1 MKKVL
6 SLLKQVFFF
15 LVVPGAVY
23 LFFSILR
30 PDVFLNW
37 SSLYTIAL
45 SSCITII
52 LAWGISFSLMAGIVD
67 FSVASE
73 RVLGAVVGVLL
84 SRSMG
89 IWGLIVGSLVT
100 AILFGVVKAGLNA
113 CIKVS
118 SMVISVAYCYIIGSI
133 GALVQGNN
141 SMILTSDMCILGK
154 SPYIWIIFALCGV
167 VIYILQRYSVFG
179 AHCRALGGNGKIS
192 AEAGISKGKTEG
204 LAIFVASIFAGVSG
218 VLATSYGAGTVAETG
233 LASMGTIFPAII
245 GFNIGAML
253 SKYINITFGCVAGV
267 LTMNILATGLVSLNI
282 PSQLKDTATGLFLI
296 FLLCLTTIM
305 ERRHAETL
313 RRQASNMADLSAEK
327 PVDAKA

>member
-6 SLLKQVFFF
+6 SFLKQVFFF
-15 LVVPGAVY
+15 LVVPGTVY

-30 PDVFLNW
+30 PQVFLNW
-37 SSLYTIAL
+37 DSVYTIGL
-45 SSCITII
+45 SSCIAII
-52 LAWGISFSLMAGIVD
+52 LAWGISFSLTAGIVD

-73 RVLGAVVGVLL
+73 RVLGAVVGVIL
-84 SRSMG
+84 SRTMG
-89 IWGLIVGSLVT
+89 IWGLIIGSLVT
-100 AILFGVVKAGLNA
+100 AVIFGIVKAALNA

-141 SMILTSDMCILGK
+141 SMILTSDMCVLGK
-154 SPYIWIIFALCGV
+154 SPAIWIIFAVCGV
-167 VIYILQRYSVFG
+167 TIYVLQRYSVFG

-192 AEAGISKGKTEG
+192 AEAGISKGTTEG
-204 LAIFVASIFAGVSG
+204 LAIFVASMFAGISG
-218 VLATSYGAGTVAETG
+218 ILATSYGAGTVAQTG
-233 LASMGTIFPAII
+233 LASMGVVFPAII

-253 SKYINITFGCVAGV
+253 TKYINITFGCISGV

-296 FLLCLTTIM
+296 FLLCMTTIM
-305 ERRHAETL
+305 ERRHAEAL
-313 RRQASNMADLSAEK
+313 RRQASNMAEANN
-327 PVDAKA
+327 ATA

>member
-6 SLLKQVFFF
+6 SFLKPVFFF

-30 PDVFLNW
+30 PQVFLNW
-37 SSLYTIAL
+37 DSLYTIAL
-45 SSCITII
+45 SSCIAII
-52 LAWGISFSLMAGIVD
+52 LAWGISFSLTAGIVD

-73 RVLGAVVGVLL
+73 RVLGAVVGVIL
-84 SRSMG
+84 SRTMG
-89 IWGLIVGSLVT
+89 IWGLIIGSLVT
-100 AILFGVVKAGLNA
+100 AVIFGIIKAALNA

-141 SMILTSDMCILGK
+141 SMILTGDMCVLGK
-154 SPYIWIIFALCGV
+154 SPAIWIIFAACGV
-167 VIYILQRYSVFG
+167 VIYVLQRYSVFG

-204 LAIFVASIFAGVSG
+204 LAIFVASIFAGISG
-218 VLATSYGAGTVAETG
+218 ILATSYGAGTVAQTG
-233 LASMGTIFPAII
+233 LASMAVVFPAII

-253 SKYINITFGCVAGV
+253 TKYINITFGCISGV

-305 ERRHAETL
+305 ERRHAEAL
-313 RRQASNMADLSAEK
+313 RRQASNMAEANN
-327 PVDAKA
+327 AAA

>member
-45 SSCITII
+45 SSCITVI

-100 AILFGVVKAGLNA
+100 AIIFGVVKAGLNA

-154 SPYIWIIFALCGV
+154 SPYIWIIFVLCGA
-167 VIYILQRYSVFG
+167 VIYVLQRYSVFG

-204 LAIFVASIFAGVSG
+204 LAIFVASIFAGISG
-218 VLATSYGAGTVAETG
+218 ILATSYGAGTVAQTG

-313 RRQASNMADLSAEK
+313 RRQASNMADLSVEK

>member
-6 SLLKQVFFF
+6 SFLKQVFFF

-30 PDVFLNW
+30 PKVFLNW
-37 SSLYTIAL
+37 DSLYTIAL
-45 SSCITII
+45 SSCISII
-52 LAWGISFSLMAGIVD
+52 LAWGISFSLTAGIVD

-73 RVLGAVVGVLL
+73 RVLGAVIGVIL
-84 SRSMG
+84 SRTMG
-89 IWGLIVGSLVT
+89 IWGLIIGSLVT
-100 AILFGVVKAGLNA
+100 AVIFGIIKAALNA

-141 SMILTSDMCILGK
+141 SMILTSDMCVLGK
-154 SPYIWIIFALCGV
+154 SPAIWIIFAACGV
-167 VIYILQRYSVFG
+167 VIYVLQRFSVFG

-204 LAIFVASIFAGVSG
+204 LAIFVASIFAGISG
-218 VLATSYGAGTVAETG
+218 ILATSYGAGTVAQTG
-233 LASMGTIFPAII
+233 LASMSIVFPAII

-253 SKYINITFGCVAGV
+253 TKYINITFGCISGV

-282 PSQLKDTATGLFLI
+282 PSQLKDTATGCFLI

-305 ERRHAETL
+305 ERRHAEAL
-313 RRQASNMADLSAEK
+313 RRQASGMAE
-327 PVDAKA
+327 AKGAA

>member
-1 MKKVL
+1 MKR
-6 SLLKQVFFF
+6 VFFF

-30 PDVFLNW
+30 PQVFLNLD
-37 SSLYTIAL
+37 SLYTIAL
-45 SSCITII
+45 SSCIAII
-52 LAWGISFSLMAGIVD
+52 LAWGISFSLTAGIVD

-73 RVLGAVVGVLL
+73 RVLGAVVGVIL
-84 SRSMG
+84 SRTMG
-89 IWGLIVGSLVT
+89 IWGLIIGSLVT
-100 AILFGVVKAGLNA
+100 AVIFGIIKAALNA

-141 SMILTSDMCILGK
+141 SMILTSDMCVLGK
-154 SPYIWIIFALCGV
+154 SPAIWIIFAACGV
-167 VIYILQRYSVFG
+167 VIYVLQRYSVFG

-204 LAIFVASIFAGVSG
+204 LAIFVASIFAGISG
-218 VLATSYGAGTVAETG
+218 ILATSYGAGTVAQTG
-233 LASMGTIFPAII
+233 LASMAVVFPAII

-253 SKYINITFGCVAGV
+253 TKYINITFGCISGV

-305 ERRHAETL
+305 ERRHAEAL
-313 RRQASNMADLSAEK
+313 RRQASNMAEANN
-327 PVDAKA
+327 AAA

>member
-15 LVVPGAVY
+15 LVVPGVVY

-45 SSCITII
+45 SSCITVI

-100 AILFGVVKAGLNA
+100 AIIFGVVKAGLNA

-154 SPYIWIIFALCGV
+154 SPYIWIIFVLCGA
-167 VIYILQRYSVFG
+167 VIYVLQRYSVFG

-204 LAIFVASIFAGVSG
+204 LAIFVASIFAGISG
-218 VLATSYGAGTVAETG
+218 ILATSYGAGTVAQTG
-233 LASMGTIFPAII
+233 LASMAIVFPAII

-253 SKYINITFGCVAGV
+253 SKYINITFGCIAGV

>member
-6 SLLKQVFFF
+6 SFLKQVFFF

-30 PDVFLNW
+30 PQVFLSW
-37 SSLYTIAL
+37 DSLYTIAL
-45 SSCITII
+45 SSCTSII
-52 LAWGISFSLMAGIVD
+52 LAWGISFSLTAGIVD

-73 RVLGAVVGVLL
+73 RVLGAVVGVIL
-84 SRSMG
+84 SRTMG
-89 IWGLIVGSLVT
+89 IWGLIIGSLVT
-100 AILFGVVKAGLNA
+100 AVIFGIIKAALNA
-113 CIKVS
+113 SIKVS

-141 SMILTSDMCILGK
+141 SMILTSDMCVLGK
-154 SPYIWIIFALCGV
+154 SPAIWIIFAACGV
-167 VIYILQRYSVFG
+167 AIYVLQRFSVFG

-204 LAIFVASIFAGVSG
+204 LAIFVASIFAGISG
-218 VLATSYGAGTVAETG
+218 ILATSYGAGTVAQTG
-233 LASMGTIFPAII
+233 LASMAIVFPAII

-253 SKYINITFGCVAGV
+253 TKYINITFGCISGV

-305 ERRHAETL
+305 ERRHAEAL
-313 RRQASNMADLSAEK
+313 RRQASSMAE
-327 PVDAKA
+327 AKGAA

>member
-6 SLLKQVFFF
+6 SFLKRVFFF

-23 LFFSILR
+23 LIFSILR
-30 PDVFLNW
+30 PQVFLNW
-37 SSLYTIAL
+37 DSLYTIAL
-45 SSCITII
+45 SSCIAII
-52 LAWGISFSLMAGIVD
+52 LAWGISFSLTAGIVD

-73 RVLGAVVGVLL
+73 RVLGAVVGVIL
-84 SRSMG
+84 SRTMG
-89 IWGLIVGSLVT
+89 IWGLIIGSLVT
-100 AILFGVVKAGLNA
+100 AVIFGIIKAALNA

-141 SMILTSDMCILGK
+141 SMILTSDVCVLGK
-154 SPYIWIIFALCGV
+154 SPAIWIIFAVCGV
-167 VIYILQRYSVFG
+167 VIYVLQRYSVFG

-204 LAIFVASIFAGVSG
+204 LAIFVASIFAGISG
-218 VLATSYGAGTVAETG
+218 VLATSYGAGTVAQTG
-233 LASMGTIFPAII
+233 LASMAVVFPAII

-253 SKYINITFGCVAGV
+253 TKYINITFGCISGV

-305 ERRHAETL
+305 ERRHAEAL
-313 RRQASNMADLSAEK
+313 RRQASNMTEANNA
-327 PVDAKA
+327 AA

>member
-6 SLLKQVFFF
+6 SFLKQVFFF

-30 PDVFLNW
+30 PQVFLNW
-37 SSLYTIAL
+37 DSLYTIAL
-45 SSCITII
+45 SSCIAII
-52 LAWGISFSLMAGIVD
+52 LAWGISFSLTAGIVD

-73 RVLGAVVGVLL
+73 RVLGAVVGVIL
-84 SRSMG
+84 SRTMG
-89 IWGLIVGSLVT
+89 IWGLIIGSLVT
-100 AILFGVVKAGLNA
+100 AVVFGIIKAALNA

-141 SMILTSDMCILGK
+141 SMILTSDMCVLGK
-154 SPYIWIIFALCGV
+154 SPAIWIIFAACGV
-167 VIYILQRYSVFG
+167 VIYVLQRFSVFG

-204 LAIFVASIFAGVSG
+204 LAIFVASIFAGISG
-218 VLATSYGAGTVAETG
+218 ILATSYGAGTVAQTG
-233 LASMGTIFPAII
+233 LASMSIVFPAII

-253 SKYINITFGCVAGV
+253 TKYINITFGCISGV

-305 ERRHAETL
+305 ERRHAEAL
-313 RRQASNMADLSAEK
+313 RRQASSMAE
-327 PVDAKA
+327 AKGAA

>member
-1 MKKVL
+1 MKKAKDF
-6 SLLKQVFFF
+6 LKQIFFF

-23 LFFSILR
+23 LIFTILR
-30 PDVFLNW
+30 PKVFLSW
-37 SSLYTIAL
+37 DSLYTIAL
-45 SSCITII
+45 SSCISII
-52 LAWGISFSLMAGIVD
+52 LAWGISFSLTAGIVD

-73 RVLGAVVGVLL
+73 RVLGAVIGVIL
-84 SRSMG
+84 SRTMG
-89 IWGLIVGSLVT
+89 IWGLIVGSLAT
-100 AILFGVVKAGLNA
+100 AIVFGIIKAVLNA

-133 GALVQGNN
+133 GAQVQGNN

-154 SPYIWIIFALCGV
+154 SPAIWIIFAVCGV
-167 VIYILQRYSVFG
+167 VIYVLQRYSVFG

-192 AEAGISKGKTEG
+192 AESGISKGKTEG
-204 LAIFVASIFAGVSG
+204 LAIFVASIFAGVSS
-218 VLATSYGAGTVAETG
+218 VLATSYGAGTVAQTG
-233 LASMGTIFPAII
+233 LASMSIVFPAII

-253 SKYINITFGCVAGV
+253 TKYINITFGCISGV

-313 RRQASNMADLSAEK
+313 RRQASNMAA
-327 PVDAKA
+327 ANGTAA

>member
-6 SLLKQVFFF
+6 SFLKRVFFF
-15 LVVPGAVY
+15 LVVPGAGS

-30 PDVFLNW
+30 PQVFLSW
-37 SSLYTIAL
+37 DSLYTIAL
-45 SSCITII
+45 SSCIAII
-52 LAWGISFSLMAGIVD
+52 LAWGISFSLTAGIVD

-73 RVLGAVVGVLL
+73 RVLGAVVGVIL
-84 SRSMG
+84 SRTMG
-89 IWGLIVGSLVT
+89 IWGLIIGSLVT
-100 AILFGVVKAGLNA
+100 AVIFGILKAALNA

-141 SMILTSDMCILGK
+141 SMILTSDMCVLGK
-154 SPYIWIIFALCGV
+154 SPAIWIIFAACGV
-167 VIYILQRYSVFG
+167 VIYVLQRYSVFG

-204 LAIFVASIFAGVSG
+204 LAIFVASVFAGISG
-218 VLATSYGAGTVAETG
+218 ILATSYGAGTVAQTG
-233 LASMGTIFPAII
+233 LASMAVVFPAII

-253 SKYINITFGCVAGV
+253 TKYINITFGCISGV

-305 ERRHAETL
+305 ERRHAEAL
-313 RRQASNMADLSAEK
+313 RRQASNMAEINNA
-327 PVDAKA
+327 AA

>member
-6 SLLKQVFFF
+6 SFLKRVFFF

-23 LFFSILR
+23 LIFSILR
-30 PDVFLNW
+30 PQVFLNW
-37 SSLYTIAL
+37 DSLYTIAL
-45 SSCITII
+45 SSCIAII
-52 LAWGISFSLMAGIVD
+52 LAWGISFSLTAGIVD

-73 RVLGAVVGVLL
+73 RVLGAVVGVIL
-84 SRSMG
+84 SRTMG
-89 IWGLIVGSLVT
+89 IWGLIIGSLVT
-100 AILFGVVKAGLNA
+100 AVIFGIIKAALNA

-141 SMILTSDMCILGK
+141 SMILTSDMCVLGK
-154 SPYIWIIFALCGV
+154 SPAIWIIFAVCGV
-167 VIYILQRYSVFG
+167 VIYVLQRYSVFG

-204 LAIFVASIFAGVSG
+204 LAIFVASIFAGISG
-218 VLATSYGAGTVAETG
+218 VLATSYGAGTVAQTG
-233 LASMGTIFPAII
+233 LASMAVVFPAII

-253 SKYINITFGCVAGV
+253 TKYINITFGCISGV

-305 ERRHAETL
+305 ERRHAEAL
-313 RRQASNMADLSAEK
+313 RRQASNMTEANNA
-327 PVDAKA
+327 AA

>member
-1 MKKVL
+1 MKKV
-6 SLLKQVFFF
+6 SKFLKQLFFF

-52 LAWGISFSLMAGIVD
+52 LAWGISFSLTAGIVD
-67 FSVASE
+67 FSVAAE
-73 RVLGAVVGVLL
+73 RVLGAVIGVLL
-84 SRSMG
+84 SRKLG
-89 IWGLIVGSLVT
+89 IWGLVLGSVAT
-100 AILFGVVKAGLNA
+100 AVVFGIVKAGLNA
-113 CIKVS
+113 YIKVS

-141 SMILTSDMCILGK
+141 SMILTSDMCVLGK
-154 SPYIWIIFALCGV
+154 SPAIWIIFALCGV
-167 VIYILQRYSVFG
+167 VIYVLQRFSVFG
-179 AHCRALGGNGKIS
+179 AQCRALGGNGKIS
-192 AEAGISKGKTEG
+192 AEAGISKGKVEG
-204 LAIFVASIFAGVSG
+204 LAIFVASIFAGISG
-218 VLATSYGAGTVAETG
+218 ILATSYGAGTVAMTG
-233 LASMGTIFPAII
+233 LASMATVFPAII

-253 SKYINITFGCVAGV
+253 SKYINITFGCISGV

-282 PSQLKDTATGLFLI
+282 PSQLKDTATGFFLI

-305 ERRHAETL
+305 ERRHAEAL
-313 RRQASNMADLSAEK
+313 RRQASSMADA
-327 PVDAKA
+327 AATKA

>member
-1 MKKVL
+1 MQKVL
-6 SLLKQVFFF
+6 KFLKQVFFF
-15 LVVPGAVY
+15 LVIPGVVY
-23 LFFSILR
+23 LIFSILR
-30 PDVFLNW
+30 PDVFLDLG
-37 SSLYTIAL
+37 SLYTIAL

-52 LAWGISFSLMAGIVD
+52 LAWGISFSQTAGIVD
-67 FSVASE
+67 FSVAAE
-73 RVLGAVVGVLL
+73 RVLGAVIGVLL

-89 IWGLIVGSLVT
+89 IWGLILGSMAT
-100 AILFGVVKAGLNA
+100 AVVFGIVKACLNA
-113 CIKVS
+113 YIKVS

-141 SMILTSDMCILGK
+141 SMILTSDLCTLGK
-154 SPYIWIIFALCGV
+154 FPAIWIVFVLCGV

-204 LAIFVASIFAGVSG
+204 LAIIVASLFAGVSG
-218 VLATSYGAGTVAETG
+218 ILATSYGAGTVAQTG
-233 LASMGTIFPAII
+233 LASMSVVFPAII

-253 SKYINITFGCVAGV
+253 SKYINITFGCISGV

-282 PSQLKDTATGLFLI
+282 PSQLKDTATGAFLI

-305 ERRHAETL
+305 ERRRAEAL
-313 RRQASNMADLSAEK
+313 RRQASNMADPSPAE
-327 PVDAKA
+327 AKA

>member
-6 SLLKQVFFF
+6 SFLKQVFFF
-15 LVVPGAVY
+15 LVVPGTVY

-30 PDVFLNW
+30 PQVFLNW
-37 SSLYTIAL
+37 DSVYTIGL
-45 SSCITII
+45 SSCIAII
-52 LAWGISFSLMAGIVD
+52 LAWGISFSLTAGIVD

-73 RVLGAVVGVLL
+73 RVLGAVVGVIL
-84 SRSMG
+84 SRTMG
-89 IWGLIVGSLVT
+89 IWGLIIGSLVT
-100 AILFGVVKAGLNA
+100 AVIFGIVKAALNA

-141 SMILTSDMCILGK
+141 SMILTSDMCVLGK
-154 SPYIWIIFALCGV
+154 SPAIWIIFVVCGV
-167 VIYILQRYSVFG
+167 TIYVLQRYSVFG

-204 LAIFVASIFAGVSG
+204 LAIFVASMFAGISG
-218 VLATSYGAGTVAETG
+218 ILATSYGAGTVAQTG
-233 LASMGTIFPAII
+233 LASMGVVFPAII

-253 SKYINITFGCVAGV
+253 TKYINITFGCISGV

-305 ERRHAETL
+305 ERRHAEAL
-313 RRQASNMADLSAEK
+313 RRQASNMAEANN
-327 PVDAKA
+327 ATA

>member
-1 MKKVL
+1 MKR
-6 SLLKQVFFF
+6 VFFF

-23 LFFSILR
+23 LIFSILR
-30 PDVFLNW
+30 PQVFLNW
-37 SSLYTIAL
+37 DSLYTIAL
-45 SSCITII
+45 SSCIAII
-52 LAWGISFSLMAGIVD
+52 LAWGISFSLTAGIVD

-73 RVLGAVVGVLL
+73 RVLGAVVGVIL
-84 SRSMG
+84 SRTMG
-89 IWGLIVGSLVT
+89 ILGLIIGSLVT
-100 AILFGVVKAGLNA
+100 AVIFGIIKAALNA

-141 SMILTSDMCILGK
+141 SMILTSDMCVLGK
-154 SPYIWIIFALCGV
+154 SPAIWIIFAVCGV
-167 VIYILQRYSVFG
+167 VIYVLQRYSVFG

-204 LAIFVASIFAGVSG
+204 LAIFVASIFAGISG
-218 VLATSYGAGTVAETG
+218 VLATSYGAGTVAQTG
-233 LASMGTIFPAII
+233 LASMAVVFPAII

-253 SKYINITFGCVAGV
+253 TKYINITFGCISGV

-305 ERRHAETL
+305 ERRHAEAL
-313 RRQASNMADLSAEK
+313 RRQASNMTEANNA
-327 PVDAKA
+327 AA

>member
-6 SLLKQVFFF
+6 SFLKRVFFF
-15 LVVPGAVY
+15 LVIPGAVY

-30 PDVFLNW
+30 PQVFLNW
-37 SSLYTIAL
+37 DSLYTIAL
-45 SSCITII
+45 SSCIAII
-52 LAWGISFSLMAGIVD
+52 LAWGISFSLTAGIVD

-73 RVLGAVVGVLL
+73 RVLGAVVGVIL
-84 SRSMG
+84 SRTMG

-100 AILFGVVKAGLNA
+100 AVIFGIIKAALNA

-141 SMILTSDMCILGK
+141 SMILTSDMCVLGK
-154 SPYIWIIFALCGV
+154 SPAIWIIFAACGV
-167 VIYILQRYSVFG
+167 VIYVLQRYSVFG

-204 LAIFVASIFAGVSG
+204 LAIFVASIFAGISG
-218 VLATSYGAGTVAETG
+218 ILATSYGAGTVAQTG
-233 LASMGTIFPAII
+233 LASMAVVFPAII

-253 SKYINITFGCVAGV
+253 TKYINITFGCISGV
-267 LTMNILATGLVSLNI
+267 FTMNILATGLVSLNI

-305 ERRHAETL
+305 ERRHAEAL
-313 RRQASNMADLSAEK
+313 RRQASNMADTNNA
-327 PVDAKA
+327 AA

>member
-6 SLLKQVFFF
+6 SFLKRVFFF

-30 PDVFLNW
+30 PQVFLNW
-37 SSLYTIAL
+37 DSLYTIAL
-45 SSCITII
+45 SSCIAII
-52 LAWGISFSLMAGIVD
+52 LAWGISFSLTAGIVD

-73 RVLGAVVGVLL
+73 RVLGAVVGVIL
-84 SRSMG
+84 SRTMG
-89 IWGLIVGSLVT
+89 IWGLIIGSLVT
-100 AILFGVVKAGLNA
+100 AVIFGIIKAALNA

-141 SMILTSDMCILGK
+141 SMILTSDMCVLGK
-154 SPYIWIIFALCGV
+154 SPAIWIIFAACGV
-167 VIYILQRYSVFG
+167 VIYVLQRYSVFG

-192 AEAGISKGKTEG
+192 AEAGISNGKTEG
-204 LAIFVASIFAGVSG
+204 
-218 VLATSYGAGTVAETG
+218 
-233 LASMGTIFPAII
+233 
-245 GFNIGAML
+245 
-253 SKYINITFGCVAGV
+253 
-267 LTMNILATGLVSLNI
+267 LATGLVSLNI

-305 ERRHAETL
+305 ERRHAEAL
-313 RRQASNMADLSAEK
+313 RRQASNMAEANN
-327 PVDAKA
+327 AAA

>member
-6 SLLKQVFFF
+6 SFLKQVFFF

-30 PDVFLNW
+30 PQVFLSW
-37 SSLYTIAL
+37 DSLYTIAL
-45 SSCITII
+45 SSCTSII
-52 LAWGISFSLMAGIVD
+52 LAWGISFSLTAGIVD

-73 RVLGAVVGVLL
+73 RVLGAVVGVIL
-84 SRSMG
+84 SRTMG
-89 IWGLIVGSLVT
+89 IWGLIIGSLVT
-100 AILFGVVKAGLNA
+100 AVIFGIIKASLNA
-113 CIKVS
+113 SIKVS

-141 SMILTSDMCILGK
+141 SMILTSDMCVLGK
-154 SPYIWIIFALCGV
+154 SPAIWIIFAACGV
-167 VIYILQRYSVFG
+167 VIYVLQRFSVFG

-204 LAIFVASIFAGVSG
+204 LAIFVASIFAGISG
-218 VLATSYGAGTVAETG
+218 ILATSYGAGTVAQTG
-233 LASMGTIFPAII
+233 LASMSIVFPAII

-253 SKYINITFGCVAGV
+253 TKYINITFGCISGV

-305 ERRHAETL
+305 ERRHAEAL
-313 RRQASNMADLSAEK
+313 RRQASSMAE
-327 PVDAKA
+327 AKGAA

>member
-1 MKKVL
+1 MKKAKDF
-6 SLLKQVFFF
+6 LKQIFFF

-23 LFFSILR
+23 LIFTILR
-30 PDVFLNW
+30 PKVFLSW
-37 SSLYTIAL
+37 DSLYTIAL
-45 SSCITII
+45 SSCISII
-52 LAWGISFSLMAGIVD
+52 LAWGISFSLTAGIVD

-73 RVLGAVVGVLL
+73 RVLGAVIGVIL
-84 SRSMG
+84 SRTMG
-89 IWGLIVGSLVT
+89 IWGLIVGSLAT
-100 AILFGVVKAGLNA
+100 AIVFGIIKAVLNA

-133 GALVQGNN
+133 GAQVQGNN

-154 SPYIWIIFALCGV
+154 SPAIWIIFAVCGV
-167 VIYILQRYSVFG
+167 VIYVLQRYSVFG

-192 AEAGISKGKTEG
+192 AESGISKGKTEG

-218 VLATSYGAGTVAETG
+218 VLATSYGAGTVAQTG
-233 LASMGTIFPAII
+233 LASMSIVFPAII

-253 SKYINITFGCVAGV
+253 TKYINITFGCISGV

-313 RRQASNMADLSAEK
+313 RRQASNMAA
-327 PVDAKA
+327 ANGTAA